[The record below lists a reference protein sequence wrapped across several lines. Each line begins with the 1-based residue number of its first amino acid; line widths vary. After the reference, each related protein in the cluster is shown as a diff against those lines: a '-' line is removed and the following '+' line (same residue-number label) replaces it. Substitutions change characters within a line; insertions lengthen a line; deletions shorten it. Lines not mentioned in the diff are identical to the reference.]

1 MRRRYASGLKLMFRS
16 ISFPSFHCAPRLY
29 PRIAPTMEWDTGAA
43 QCVLEEAGGKVVEYE
58 TGEPLMYNKVVLLN
72 PFFLATGNVIG

>member
-1 MRRRYASGLKLMFRS
+1 
-16 ISFPSFHCAPRLY
+16 
-29 PRIAPTMEWDTGAA
+29 MEWDTGAA